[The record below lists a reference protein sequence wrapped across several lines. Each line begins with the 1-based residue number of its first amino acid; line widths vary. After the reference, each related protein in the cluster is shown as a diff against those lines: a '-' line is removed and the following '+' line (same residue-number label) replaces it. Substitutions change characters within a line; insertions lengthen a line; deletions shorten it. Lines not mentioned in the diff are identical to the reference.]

1 MKFYFILP
9 TFTAKCPA
17 GYSRYETSCFKYETT
32 SVTWDEAVT
41 RCARENATLA
51 SIRNAKE
58 EEFVRGLQKKT
69 GSGMETWIGMKHLP
83 YKELNSYL

>member
-1 MKFYFILP
+1 MLP
-9 TFTAKCPA
+9 IFTAKCPA

-32 SVTWDEAVT
+32 AVTWDEAVT